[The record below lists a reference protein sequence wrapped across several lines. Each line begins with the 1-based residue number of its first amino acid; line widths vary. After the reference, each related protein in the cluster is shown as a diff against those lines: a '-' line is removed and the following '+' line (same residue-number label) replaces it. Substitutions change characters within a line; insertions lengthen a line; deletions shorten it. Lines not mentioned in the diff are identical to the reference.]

1 MSEQKYNLKKFQ
13 NYKYN
18 AALALIMSP
27 LLAPPTMALIIS
39 HIDLDSTH
47 DKNKV
52 EQVEETIDSASTATD
67 YVDTNE
73 DNNIETDIIDGGE
86 DEDEITLQE
95 EPLNEDTQYDEYYEE
110 SSSQSM
116 SSNAVSD
123 LKPLKTESANQP
135 REQENAAPAT
145 PTREERQAAPQ
156 AEQTPKANA
165 GPEFQG
171 GNYALSSYIARHINY
186 PPAAAEKKIQGKVVV
201 KLTISST
208 GQVSN
213 AEIVQSVDDLLDAE
227 ALRLCKSLP
236 RFTPARRNGQ
246 PVASAV
252 TIPINFRL

>member
-1 MSEQKYNLKKFQ
+1 MIPALFTLLLNGSGAVMKGNKKVAQ
-13 NYKYN
+13 
-18 AALALIMSP
+18 AQVTVDSISV
-27 LLAPPTMALIIS
+27 AP
-39 HIDLDSTH
+39 
-47 DKNKV
+47 
-52 EQVEETIDSASTATD
+52 DSAESI
-67 YVDTNE
+67 
-73 DNNIETDIIDGGE
+73 IEEIDEEKDLLGSE
-86 DEDEITLQE
+86 DEDDIALQE

-110 SSSQSM
+110 SSSQPT
-116 SSNAVSD
+116 SSIAVSEKSES
-123 LKPLKTESANQP
+123 KPLKTESANQP

-156 AEQTPKANA
+156 AEQTPKENV

-201 KLTISST
+201 KLTISPT

-213 AEIVQSVDDLLDAE
+213 AEIVQSVDPMLDAE

-246 PVASAV
+246 PVQSTM